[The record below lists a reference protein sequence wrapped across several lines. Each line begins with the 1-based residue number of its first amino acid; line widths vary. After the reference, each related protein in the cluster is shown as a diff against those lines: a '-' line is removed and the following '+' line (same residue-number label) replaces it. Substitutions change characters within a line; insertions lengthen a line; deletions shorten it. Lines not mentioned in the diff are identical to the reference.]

1 MHEVERCKISV
12 KIGRVVSEQKWLRL
26 EPDSAAAQ
34 VLTDARA
41 LRYFAPFMRG
51 PVTLTEAAR
60 VAGTS
65 PQAMKYWL
73 KKFLDAGLVKTVPS
87 ERPRGTTRYAATAPA
102 YLVPFDATRFALMR
116 EWVENRLKPYHE
128 RLVDLLATSFE
139 SQGLNHVLIHL
150 DPVSGEILQTSADEN
165 GPVERDRLFQDLL
178 LTHGFAGEVVI
189 CREEVDNLVRD
200 LTQLWKKYAS
210 RADGCRRKQ
219 RVFVYAFLV
228 RSGP

>member
-1 MHEVERCKISV
+1 M
-12 KIGRVVSEQKWLRL
+12 SEEKWQRL

-34 VLTDARA
+34 VLTDPRA

-51 PVTLTEAAR
+51 SVTLTEAAR
-60 VAGTS
+60 AAGTS

-73 KKFLDAGLVKTVPS
+73 KKFLDANLVKAAPS
-87 ERPRGTTRYAATAPA
+87 ARSRGATRYTATAPA
-102 YLVPFDATRFALMR
+102 YLVPFDATRFAFMR

-128 RLVDLLATSFE
+128 RLIDLLATSFE

-150 DPVSGEILQTSADEN
+150 DPKSGEILQTSADEN
-165 GPVERDRLFQDLL
+165 GPIERDRLFQDLL
-178 LTHGFAGEVVI
+178 PSHGFAGEVSI
-189 CREEVDNLVRD
+189 CREELDNLVRD
-200 LTQLWKKYAS
+200 LTQLWEKYAS
-210 RADGCRRKQ
+210 KADQCRRKQ

>member
-1 MHEVERCKISV
+1 MSER
-12 KIGRVVSEQKWLRL
+12 KWLRL
-26 EPDSAAAQ
+26 EPSSAAAQ

-60 VAGTS
+60 AAGTS

-73 KKFLDAGLVKTVPS
+73 KKFLDAGLVKTVSS
-87 ERPRGTTRYAATAPA
+87 EQPTGTTRYAATAPA
-102 YLVPFDATRFALMR
+102 YLVPFDATRFAFMR
-116 EWVENRLKPYHE
+116 EWVEYRLKPYQE
-128 RLVDLLATSFE
+128 RLIDLLATSFE

-150 DPVSGEILQTSADEN
+150 DPESGEILQTPADET
-165 GPVERDRLFQDLL
+165 GSVERDRLFHDLSPS
-178 LTHGFAGEVVI
+178 HGFAGEVAI
-189 CREEVDNLVRD
+189 CREEFDDLVRD
-200 LTQLWKKYAS
+200 LTQLWEKYAS
-210 RADGCRRKQ
+210 KASQCPRKQ